1 MTITIRAQHFEL
13 SQALQDFVLNKME
26 SALTRF
32 GDDVLSADVFF
43 SDINGPKG
51 GPDKRVVIRVQ
62 LRHRHQVTVESLHHD
77 LYIAISKGSGKVRRV
92 VRRKLRKLNKVQ
104 KLSLRD
110 LTIKDSQ
117 RDIVLNADM

>member
-13 SQALQDFVLNKME
+13 SQALHDFALSKME
-26 SALTRF
+26 AALTRF

-62 LRHRHQVTVESLHHD
+62 LRQRHQVTVESLHHD
-77 LYIAISKGSGKVRRV
+77 LYIAISKSSGKARRV

-104 KLSLRD
+104 RLSLRD
-110 LTIKDSQ
+110 LTPKDSQ
-117 RDIVLNADM
+117 RDIILNAEM

>member
-77 LYIAISKGSGKVRRV
+77 LYIAISKGSGKARRV